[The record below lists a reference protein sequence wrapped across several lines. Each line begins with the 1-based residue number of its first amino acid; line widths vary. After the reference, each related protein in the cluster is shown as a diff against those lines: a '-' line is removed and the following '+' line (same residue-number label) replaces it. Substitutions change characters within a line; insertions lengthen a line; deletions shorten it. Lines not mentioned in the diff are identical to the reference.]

1 MAYHDKD
8 LRAAGEE
15 GRSRLHDRVP
25 APEAEAPAEISTIA
39 ENVPAKPKS
48 GRAKRFVVLA
58 VLAAIFAFG
67 GYEGPHWWQTGRFMI
82 STDDA
87 YVQADIT
94 ILSAKVSGYVSSLA
108 VGHNQSVKAG
118 DLIATIDD
126 GDYRL
131 ARQSAM
137 DKLATQQSAIVRIG
151 RQIEA
156 EKAAVAK
163 AEAQI
168 AAAQADAQ
176 QAASDFARQQQLAKS
191 DYASKAT
198 FETAQAARDRA
209 NANVKSAEASLVAAR
224 PKSRFWSA
232 QQVEAERVAA
242 ELQTAVAK
250 AERDLSFT
258 EIRAPVDGVVG
269 NKAVEVGTYVQPG
282 TRLAAIVPLASV
294 HVDANFKETQLAAV
308 KPGQTVIS
316 GWMLFPDAISAAWSK
331 AWRRH
336 PARCSA
342 CCRLRTRPVT
352 SPRSF
357 SASRSASRWTPMW
370 RSRICSGRACRWWST
385 SIPARLPPVQDRP
398 ALGRDHGRQRRHH
411 RKAWRAAGRTI
422 ARAGTAENLRV
433 HLHGLRHVH
442 GDPRHPDRLRVACR
456 NSGRAFGV
464 RRRDLLG
471 PDKLPDR
478 RSDHDSAFGHPVAD
492 LVDAVDVRDL
502 RRRLHAH
509 ERHVRDLH
517 VDRAR

>member
-67 GYEGPHWWQTGRFMI
+67 GYEGLHWWQTGRFMI

-137 DKLATQQSAIVRIG
+137 DKLATQKSAIARIG

-163 AEAQI
+163 ADAQV

-176 QAASDFARQQQLAKS
+176 QAASDFARQQQLAKA

-198 FETAQAARDRA
+198 FETAQAGRDRA
-209 NANVKSAEASLVAAR
+209 NANVKSAQASLLAAQADVEVLV
-224 PKSRFWSA
+224 A
-232 QQVEAERVAA
+232 QQVEAERLAA

-308 KPGQTVIS
+308 RPGQIVHLRVDAFPGRDIRGVVESVAPAS
-316 GWMLFPDAISAAWSK
+316 GS
-331 AWRRH
+331 
-336 PARCSA
+336 
-342 CCRLRTRPVT
+342 V
-352 SPRSF
+352 F
-357 SASRSASRWTPMW
+357 SL
-370 RSRICSGRACRWWST
+370 
-385 SIPARLPPVQDRP
+385 LPPENATGNFTKIVQ
-398 ALGRDHGRQRRHH
+398 
-411 RKAWRAAGRTI
+411 
-422 ARAGTAENLRV
+422 RV
-433 HLHGLRHVH
+433 PVRITV
-442 GDPRHPDRLRVACR
+442 DADVAQQ
-456 NSGRAFGV
+456 
-464 RRRDLLG
+464 DLLRPG
-471 PDKLPDR
+471 M
-478 RSDHDSAFGHPVAD
+478 SV
-492 LVDAVDVRDL
+492 VVDVDTRTSSDTSKTAQ
-502 RRRLHAH
+502 R
-509 ERHVRDLH
+509 
-517 VDRAR
+517 